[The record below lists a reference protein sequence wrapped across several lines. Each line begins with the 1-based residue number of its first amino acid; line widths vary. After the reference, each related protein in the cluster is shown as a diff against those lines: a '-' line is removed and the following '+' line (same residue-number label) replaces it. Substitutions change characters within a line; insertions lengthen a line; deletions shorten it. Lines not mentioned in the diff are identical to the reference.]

1 MKSLKKKISLIIS
14 IWLVVIMLSASVAL
28 AVLSYVIQFNQTK
41 AHTKALLRHYVQ
53 DVTLDLD
60 SEVNE
65 SIMYYI
71 DEFMILN
78 GINSAHIK
86 NPDDLS
92 EELYELSEDFGHE
105 ASIINNDGIII
116 ASSNPDYIGYDMR
129 SNEQSQEF
137 LILLD
142 DRSNEY
148 IQADLSKAYNS
159 DALMKYAGKRFL
171 DDSGFML
178 LGINME
184 MYYDDIKTEGEYI
197 ATNRRIDETGYIII
211 CDEDLNIIDSY
222 RNAHKGKSILDAGIY
237 IDPEKEYAFEDMECK
252 VFGVPSYINITHNKG
267 LYVIG
272 VYSMAE
278 VITKVST
285 SLWTA
290 ALLEFIVCTIL
301 FVALML
307 LLKKLIV
314 DNMVAV
320 NKSLNKITEGNLDER
335 VNVRDSYEFD
345 ALSTD
350 INATVDKLKG
360 YIEEVQARIDE
371 DLEIARQIQRAV
383 LPSKFP
389 PFPDCHDFEIYADMK
404 AARVVGGDFYDF
416 YMIGNDTL
424 GFLVADV
431 SGKSIPAAMFMM
443 RGKATIRA
451 LTESGMPP
459 SDVFTIANTKL
470 CEGNDAELFI
480 TAWLGLLD
488 LKTGTLRV
496 ANAGHNPPILL
507 RNGKAEFISLKPDL
521 VLAGWEN
528 RTYKEST
535 MQLQRGDILFLYTDG
550 VTEAMNCSNE
560 LYGEERLKELLSF
573 DDNYPEPSLD
583 NNIPKMLCEMVT
595 ADVERFVN
603 GAEQSDDITMLCVRY
618 I

>member
-1 MKSLKKKISLIIS
+1 
-14 IWLVVIMLSASVAL
+14 MLSASVAL

-60 SEVNE
+60 REVNE
-65 SIMYYI
+65 SILYYI

-86 NPDDLS
+86 APDDLS

-105 ASIINNDGIII
+105 ASIINNDGFII

-184 MYYDDIKTEGEYI
+184 KYYDDTKTEGEYI

-252 VFGVPSYINITHNKG
+252 IFGVPSYINITHNNG

-272 VYSMAE
+272 VYS
-278 VITKVST
+278 
-285 SLWTA
+285 
-290 ALLEFIVCTIL
+290 
-301 FVALML
+301 
-307 LLKKLIV
+307 
-314 DNMVAV
+314 MVAV
-320 NKSLNKITEGNLDER
+320 NKSLNKIAEGNLDER

-350 INATVDKLKG
+350 INATVDKLKE

-431 SGKSIPAAMFMM
+431 SDKSIPAAMFMM

-528 RTYKEST
+528 RTYKESS

-573 DDNYPEPSLD
+573 DDNYPEPSPD